1 MPDFTVIEGGG
12 PEGRDQILAEQDF
25 KNALRAAAANMLR
38 IIRGA
43 GKPYELLIQLSDVV
57 SAAVKVRDVTG
68 HLPIDLMVTI
78 LQGESKTEAIWERYG
93 KGEIDKATIDRWQE
107 DGTIDKEYAESSIQA
122 GALQIIASRLVYQ
135 TLQERAGETEMRDG
149 INKAIAARQKSNKYW
164 EAKYPAPVKT
174 GRKKRKPTPRFGSKL
189 GRPVTEKWGGR

>member
-25 KNALRAAAANMLR
+25 KNAVRAAAANMLR

-43 GKPYELLIQLSDVV
+43 GKPHELLIQLSDVV
-57 SAAVKVRDVTG
+57 SAAVKVRDFTG
-68 HLPIDLMVTI
+68 YLPTDLMVTI
-78 LQGESKTEAIWERYG
+78 LQGESKTEAIWERYR

-107 DGTIDKEYAESSIQA
+107 DGTIDKAYAESSIQA
-122 GALQIIASRLVYQ
+122 GALQIIASRFVYQ

-149 INKAIAARQKSNKYW
+149 IKTAIAAKQKSKKYW

-174 GRKKRKPTPRFGSKL
+174 GHKKRKPAPRRFGSKL
-189 GRPVTEKWGGR
+189 GNEEKE